1 MLKTLKRKKKE
12 KHAKRSVEKNI
23 TALCLFMSW
32 YVWWT
37 QMQDSQLSCSINYKF
52 TKVEQNLSKITQT
65 DIQNIQHGSAT

>member
-1 MLKTLKRKKKE
+1 MSGIGNAENFKKKKKE

-52 TKVEQNLSKITQT
+52 KKIEQNLSKITQILT
-65 DIQNIQHGSAT
+65 N